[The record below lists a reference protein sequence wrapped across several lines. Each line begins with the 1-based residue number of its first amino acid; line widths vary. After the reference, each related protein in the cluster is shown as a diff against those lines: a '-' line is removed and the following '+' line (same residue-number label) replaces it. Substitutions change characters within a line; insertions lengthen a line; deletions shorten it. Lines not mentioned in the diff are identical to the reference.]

1 VVVITAGIDHEEL
14 GMKRLIATAAAGAL
28 LLAVAQPAGAA
39 TVTRATSVGVH
50 NSYSQDEFA
59 HLADALDTGADLIEV
74 DVWSNFLG
82 SGDFQVG
89 HDPGNANNCT
99 AATTYPQLRTGS
111 RDQNLAACLRNVRI
125 WHDHNPNHPPVV
137 LKLEFK
143 NGFDDTHGYGPDE
156 FDRLLN
162 STIGAGA
169 IFGPAQLLGG
179 RATLDEAAR
188 AGAWPSRAALTG
200 KFLVLVER
208 GTFEAQNPFDSCDTD
223 LEYADRLMSADAAG
237 ALKTA
242 FAFPAINGASASDRR
257 TGDRGGR
264 RAGWFVAFD
273 GDASAYAGY
282 SGGAYLGGKY
292 LVVMTD
298 AYEVAPA
305 IDASAPAVAYAR
317 AGVRLLAAKGATVIT
332 SDWTDRPVVSYSVGS
347 RHYDSARKR
356 SPFGV
361 PRPVTLS

>member
-1 VVVITAGIDHEEL
+1 
-14 GMKRLIATAAAGAL
+14 
-28 LLAVAQPAGAA
+28 VAQPAAAA
-39 TVTRATSVGVH
+39 TATRATSVGVH
-50 NSYSQDEFA
+50 NSYSQDKFA
-59 HLADALDTGADLIEV
+59 HLADALDTGAGLIEV
-74 DVWSNFLG
+74 DVWSNFVG

-111 RDQNLAACLRNVRI
+111 RYQNRATCLRNVRI
-125 WHDHNPNHPPVV
+125 WHDDNPKHPPVV

-188 AGAWPSRAALTG
+188 AGAWPSRSALTG

-208 GTFEAQNPFDSCDTD
+208 GTFEAQNPFDSYDTD

-237 ALKTA
+237 ALNTA
-242 FAFPAINGASASDRR
+242 LAFPAINGASASDPR

-282 SGGAYLGGKY
+282 PGGAYLGG
-292 LVVMTD
+292 
-298 AYEVAPA
+298 EVPGGDDRRAHGRVGDRRQCPRGRRRA
-305 IDASAPAVAYAR
+305 RQGAAAGGQGRHGGLQRLDRTGRGELLGRQRR
-317 AGVRLLAAKGATVIT
+317 AGRPLRRSVADAPRSAAG
-332 SDWTDRPVVSYSVGS
+332 GS